1 MANQTRSIHR
11 GVDGREHRRGAINRS
26 DYERAEH
33 QILIPS
39 EYCAV
44 CFLTFGSQERRAFW
58 GDKVAHPRCVRRGR
72 RPDAG

>member
-11 GVDGREHRRGAINRS
+11 GVDGREHRSGAINRS

-39 EYCAV
+39 EYCAG
-44 CFLTFGSQERRAFW
+44 LPPHIWQSREKGLL
-58 GDKVAHPRCVRRGR
+58 GR
-72 RPDAG
+72 